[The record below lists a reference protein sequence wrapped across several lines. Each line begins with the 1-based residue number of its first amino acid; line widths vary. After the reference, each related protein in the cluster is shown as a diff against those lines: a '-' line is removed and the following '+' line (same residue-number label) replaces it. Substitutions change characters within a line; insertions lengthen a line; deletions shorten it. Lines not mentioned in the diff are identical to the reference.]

1 MVMLA
6 GVVKA
11 ALLLGDVTII
21 VGLLLTVIFIAV
33 DVLML
38 PLLSV
43 AFALRVLMPSGGLL
57 QR

>member
-21 VGLLLTVIFIAV
+21 VGFLLTVIFIAV
-33 DVLML
+33 DVLII

-43 AFALRVLMPSGGLL
+43 AFALSVLMPSGGLF